1 MTASSAS
8 STGTSRPTW
17 RVRLTALAM
26 GTLAAGALVLTG
38 GVSGNTANAANA
50 ANAAN
55 GTNAANAAAPTVVAC
70 PSASCRSLASG
81 LGEPVT
87 SVVDASGNAYI
98 TYANGDLRK
107 VALASGAKTTVAKG
121 LGNLRGVDLDGNGGA
136 YVGDFDGNLRKVN
149 LATGSQELLAAGL
162 GPLHGI
168 VHSAGVTYATG
179 GAGKLYEVRPGQPVR
194 VVAAG
199 LGLSQG
205 IALDGKGF
213 AYTADMMT
221 GRILQTDLAS
231 GAVKSLAKEQYEPTS
246 ISVGSDGQVYFAVGS
261 EVTRLN
267 PVTGQAVE
275 IATLRGLNSVFFKVD
290 KNGDAYATDVVS
302 GGGSL
307 WKITGLVG

>member
-17 RVRLTALAM
+17 RVRLTAVAM

-38 GVSGNTANAANA
+38 GVSGNTANA
-50 ANAAN
+50 
-55 GTNAANAAAPTVVAC
+55 TSAAAPAVAPAVVNC
-70 PSASCRSLASG
+70 PSVSCRSLVSG

-87 SVVDASGNAYI
+87 SVLDASGNAYI
-98 TYANGDLRK
+98 TYVGGDLRK
-107 VALASGAKTTVAKG
+107 VVLATGATTTVAKG
-121 LGNLRGVDLDGNGGA
+121 LGNLRGVDLDGDGSA

-149 LATGSQELLAAGL
+149 LATGSQQLLAGGL

-168 VHSAGVTYATG
+168 VHSAAGVTYATG
-179 GAGKLYEVRPGQPVR
+179 GAGKLYEVRAGQPVR
-194 VVAAG
+194 VVASG

-205 IALDGKGF
+205 IALDGKGR

-221 GRILQTDLAS
+221 GRILQTDLTT
-231 GAVKSLAKEQYEPTS
+231 GAVKSLAREQYEPTS

-267 PVTGQAVE
+267 PVTGEAVE
-275 IATLRGLNSVFFKVD
+275 IATLRGLNSVFFRVD
-290 KNGDAYATDVVS
+290 RNGDAYATDVVS

>member
-17 RVRLTALAM
+17 RVRLTAVAM
-26 GTLAAGALVLTG
+26 GTFAAGALVLTG
-38 GVSGNTANAANA
+38 GLSGNTANA
-50 ANAAN
+50 
-55 GTNAANAAAPTVVAC
+55 TNATNAAAPAAPAVVTC
-70 PSASCRSLASG
+70 PSVSCRSLASG
-81 LGEPVT
+81 LGEPVS
-87 SVVDASGNAYI
+87 SVLDASGNAYI
-98 TYANGDLRK
+98 TYVNGDLRK
-107 VALASGAKTTVAKG
+107 VALATGATTTVARG
-121 LGNLRGVDLDGNGGA
+121 LGNLRGVDLDGNGSA

-149 LATGSQELLAAGL
+149 LATGSQELLAGGL
-162 GPLHGI
+162 GPLHGV
-168 VHSAGVTYATG
+168 VHGAAGVTYATG
-179 GAGKLYEVRPGQPVR
+179 GAGKLYEVRPGRPVR
-194 VVAAG
+194 VVASG

-205 IALDGKGF
+205 IALDGKGL
-213 AYTADMMT
+213 AYTADMMS
-221 GRILQTDLAS
+221 GRILRTDLAT
-231 GAVKSLAKEQYEPTS
+231 GAVKSLATEQYEPTS

-275 IATLRGLNSVFFKVD
+275 IATLRGLNSVFFRVD